1 MRLFPAPCSRRVD
14 APFPAPL
21 FRETHDYLKLDLKGQ
36 ESIHGALLVRA
47 GTSALTLPPILP
59 KEGGG
64 KRLRQV
70 PNGTEEA
77 GGERLRVVLAGVGGL
92 VRAA

>member
-1 MRLFPAPCSRRVD
+1 MDGFMR
-14 APFPAPL
+14 
-21 FRETHDYLKLDLKGQ
+21 
-36 ESIHGALLVRA
+36 
-47 GTSALTLPPILP
+47 LP